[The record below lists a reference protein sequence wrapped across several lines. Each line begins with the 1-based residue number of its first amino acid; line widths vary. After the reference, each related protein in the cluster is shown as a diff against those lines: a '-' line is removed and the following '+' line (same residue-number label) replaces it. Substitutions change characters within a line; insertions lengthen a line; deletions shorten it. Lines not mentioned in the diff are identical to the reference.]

1 MKPPWGGG
9 GSFISGPF
17 EEEGG
22 LIETGGLI
30 LETGL
35 FNLAKTMVSILP

>member
-1 MKPPWGGG
+1 MKPPWGG
-9 GSFISGPF
+9 SFISSPF

-22 LIETGGLI
+22 LIETGLI